1 MNQKDNPELGEQL
14 FVTFYKRF
22 VYFSLDVYDTT

>member
-14 FVTFYKRF
+14 FVTFYER
-22 VYFSLDVYDTT
+22 SSISR